1 MRLQGIALARFVP
14 LGPIAVRS
22 ATSKQMEGEYMS
34 RRILGH
40 LRSHVVAYVA
50 LFFALTGSAAAL
62 TGQNTVFSDDIT
74 NGQVKSADI
83 GTDEVKSPDIFNNGV
98 KTADIADG
106 HVRSPDIAADA
117 VDSSEIATNAV
128 KGDEIDAN
136 AVDSSEIAANAV
148 GSSEIAAN
156 SVDGGKVADNSLD
169 GADINEGTLSGLG
182 ASDGFDGLCDPQS
195 PTFIDCDAQA
205 TVSLNRT
212 MNVLVIVTTHFDVA
226 ANAPAWGNCR
236 LERNDAVSSNN
247 HPIGGFTQD
256 TSTSVHQ
263 GGMNLVDVQTL
274 SAGTYTFEVSCNQ
287 EDSDV
292 EYRDIRVAAVE
303 LSQ

>member
-1 MRLQGIALARFVP
+1 
-14 LGPIAVRS
+14 
-22 ATSKQMEGEYMS
+22 MS
-34 RRILGH
+34 TRIRNH
-40 LRSHVVAYVA
+40 LRDNVIAYVA

-83 GTDEVKSPDIFNNGV
+83 GAAEVKSPDIFNSGV

-106 HVRSPDIAADA
+106 HVRSPDIQDDA
-117 VDSSEIATNAV
+117 VGSSEIAQ
-128 KGDEIDAN
+128 D

-156 SVDGGKVADNSLD
+156 SVDGGKVADNSLG
-169 GADINEGTLSGLG
+169 GAEINEGTLSGLG
-182 ASDGFDGLCDPQS
+182 ANDGFDSLCDPQTT
-195 PTFIDCDAQA
+195 TFIDCDAQA

-236 LERNDAVSSNN
+236 LERNDAASSNN
-247 HPIGGFTQD
+247 HPIGGFTPD

-303 LSQ
+303 LSQE